1 MTTGKTVALTICT
14 CVGKEMSLL
23 FNMLSRMVVSLREI
37 QRWWQAKGIRS
48 VQTPKGARAG
58 KGPIQVTRMQIW
70 ADLLA
75 AGVDRNKIDRQPNV
89 LLLEPW
95 RQLRLEQQFTK
106 FGKHPQQEIW
116 VVQLEDYMAS
126 KDVPFHDVFFLV
138 E

>member
-1 MTTGKTVALTICT
+1 M
-14 CVGKEMSLL
+14 
-23 FNMLSRMVVSLREI
+23 
-37 QRWWQAKGIRS
+37 Q
-48 VQTPKGARAG
+48 
-58 KGPIQVTRMQIW
+58 MQIW

-116 VVQLEDYMAS
+116 VVQLEDYMAP
-126 KDVPFHDVFFLV
+126 KDVPFHDVFFLF

>member
-1 MTTGKTVALTICT
+1 MAAGK
-14 CVGKEMSLL
+14 
-23 FNMLSRMVVSLREI
+23 
-37 QRWWQAKGIRS
+37 QIRS
-48 VQTPKGARAG
+48 VKILKRAQAG
-58 KGPIQVTRMQIW
+58 NGPIQVTRMQIW